1 MGGGI
6 KGEYGGKYE
15 DIKVYG
21 TGLGHR
27 ICGMDLDF

>member
-1 MGGGI
+1 MGGVI

-21 TGLGHR
+21 TGLGYR
-27 ICGMDLDF
+27 IWVWV

>member
-1 MGGGI
+1 MGGRIWGVY
-6 KGEYGGKYE
+6 EGKYE

-27 ICGMDLDF
+27 VCGMNLDF